1 MEGLCVP
8 PLVSGGNEM
17 KKLAVVAI
25 GGNAVNRPGE
35 KPTAENMFSAIEEAM
50 GYLVEMLDEY
60 DIVITHGNGP
70 QVGNILIQQE
80 MAKDLI
86 PPFPIDVNDAQ
97 TQGSLGYMIVQS
109 LRNQLEKR
117 RIKREIAALITQ
129 IVVDKNDEAFKK
141 PSKPVGPF
149 YTEEEARKLMSEK
162 GWIMK
167 EDAGRGWRRVVPSPK
182 PLDIVEKEVIKMLL
196 KNDVIV
202 VAAGGGGI
210 PVIRDNGLLKGIE
223 AVIDKDRAS
232 ALLAIEINAD
242 VLIILT
248 GVEKVAL
255 NYGKPNQVLLDSLTI
270 QEAEKYL
277 KEGHFPVGSMGP
289 KIEAAIDFVNVTGRE
304 CLITDMKKLKE
315 ALSDLT
321 GTRIVRG

>member
-1 MEGLCVP
+1 
-8 PLVSGGNEM
+8 
-17 KKLAVVAI
+17 
-25 GGNAVNRPGE
+25 
-35 KPTAENMFSAIEEAM
+35 
-50 GYLVEMLDEY
+50 
-60 DIVITHGNGP
+60 
-70 QVGNILIQQE
+70 
-80 MAKDLI
+80 
-86 PPFPIDVNDAQ
+86 
-97 TQGSLGYMIVQS
+97 MIVQA
-109 LRNQLEKR
+109 LRNRLAER
-117 RIKREIAALITQ
+117 GLNREVAALITQ

-149 YTEEEARKLMSEK
+149 YTEEEARKLMTEK

-182 PLDIVEKEVIKMLL
+182 PLDIVEKEIIQMLL

-210 PVIRDNGLLKGIE
+210 PIVRENGKLKGIE

-242 VLIILT
+242 ELIILT

-255 NYGKPNQVLLDSLTI
+255 NYGKPNQTFVDTLIVDD
-270 QEAEKYL
+270 AMKYL
-277 KEGHFPVGSMGP
+277 KEGHFPAGSMGP
-289 KIEAAIDFVNVTGRE
+289 KIEAAIDFVSATNKT

-315 ALSDLT
+315 ALSGKT
-321 GTRIVRG
+321 GTRIVRE

>member
-1 MEGLCVP
+1 MK
-8 PLVSGGNEM
+8 M

-35 KPTAENMFSAIEEAM
+35 KPTAENMLSAIAEAM
-50 GYLVEMLDEY
+50 GYLVDMLDEY

-80 MAKDLI
+80 MAKEVI

-97 TQGSLGYMIVQS
+97 TQGSLGYMIVQA
-109 LRNQLEKR
+109 LRNRLAER
-117 RIKREIAALITQ
+117 GLNREVAALITQ

-149 YTEEEARKLMSEK
+149 YTEEEARKLMMEK

-182 PLDIVEKEVIKMLL
+182 PLDIVEKEIIKMLL
-196 KNDVIV
+196 RNDVIV

-210 PVIRDNGLLKGIE
+210 PIVRENGKLKGIE

-242 VLIILT
+242 ELIILT

-255 NYGKPNQVLLDSLTI
+255 NYGKPNQTFVDTLIVDD
-270 QEAEKYL
+270 AMKYL
-277 KEGHFPVGSMGP
+277 KEGHFPAGSMGP
-289 KIEAAIDFVNVTGRE
+289 KIEAAIDFVLATNKT
-304 CLITDMKKLKE
+304 CLITDMRKLKE
-315 ALSDLT
+315 ALSGKT
-321 GTRIVRG
+321 GTRIVRE

>member
-1 MEGLCVP
+1 
-8 PLVSGGNEM
+8 M

-35 KPTAENMFSAIEEAM
+35 KPTAENMLSAIEEAM
-50 GYLVEMLDEY
+50 GYLVDMLDEY

-80 MAKDLI
+80 MAKEVI

-97 TQGSLGYMIVQS
+97 TQGSLGYMIVQA
-109 LRNQLEKR
+109 LRNQLAER
-117 RIKREIAALITQ
+117 GLNREVAALITQ

-149 YTEEEARKLMSEK
+149 YTEEEARKLMMEK

-182 PLDIVEKEVIKMLL
+182 PLDIVEKEIIQMLL

-210 PVIRDNGLLKGIE
+210 PVVRENGKLKGIE

-242 VLIILT
+242 ELIILT

-255 NYGKPNQVLLDSLTI
+255 NYGKPNQTFVDTLIVDD
-270 QEAEKYL
+270 AMKYL
-277 KEGHFPVGSMGP
+277 KEGHFPAGSMGP
-289 KIEAAIDFVNVTGRE
+289 KIEAAIDFVSATNKT
-304 CLITDMKKLKE
+304 CLITDMRKLKE
-315 ALSDLT
+315 ALSGKT
-321 GTRIVRG
+321 GTRIVRE

>member
-1 MEGLCVP
+1 
-8 PLVSGGNEM
+8 M

-35 KPTAENMFSAIEEAM
+35 RPTAENMLSAIKEAM
-50 GYLVEMLDEY
+50 GYLVDMLDEY

-80 MAKDLI
+80 MAKEVI

-97 TQGSLGYMIVQS
+97 TQGSLGYMIVQA
-109 LRNQLEKR
+109 LRNRLAER
-117 RIKREIAALITQ
+117 GLNREVAALITQ

-149 YTEEEARKLMSEK
+149 YTEEEARKLMMEK

-182 PLDIVEKEVIKMLL
+182 PLDIVEKEVVRMLL
-196 KNDVIV
+196 KNGVII

-210 PVIRDNGLLKGIE
+210 PVVRENGVLKGVE

-242 VLIILT
+242 ELIILT

-255 NYGKPNQVLLDSLTI
+255 NYGKPNQTFVDKLTVE
-270 QEAEKYL
+270 EALKYL
-277 KEGHFPVGSMGP
+277 KEGHFPAGSMGP
-289 KIEAAIDFVNVTGRE
+289 KIEAAIDFVTATNRT

-315 ALSDLT
+315 ALSGET
-321 GTRIVRG
+321 GTRVVRE

>member
-1 MEGLCVP
+1 MK
-8 PLVSGGNEM
+8 M

-35 KPTAENMFSAIEEAM
+35 KPTAENMLSAIEEAM
-50 GYLVEMLDEY
+50 GYLVDMLDEY

-80 MAKDLI
+80 MAKEVI

-97 TQGSLGYMIVQS
+97 TQGSLGYMIVQA
-109 LRNQLEKR
+109 LRNRLAER
-117 RIKREIAALITQ
+117 GLNREVAALITQ

-149 YTEEEARKLMSEK
+149 YTEEEARRLMMEK

-182 PLDIVEKEVIKMLL
+182 PLDIVEKEIIQMLL

-210 PVIRDNGLLKGIE
+210 PVVRENGKLKGIE

-242 VLIILT
+242 ELIILT

-255 NYGKPNQVLLDSLTI
+255 NYGKPNQTFVDTLIVDD
-270 QEAEKYL
+270 AMKYL
-277 KEGHFPVGSMGP
+277 KEGHFPAGSMGP
-289 KIEAAIDFVNVTGRE
+289 KIEAAIDFVSATNKT
-304 CLITDMKKLKE
+304 CLITDMRKLKE
-315 ALSDLT
+315 ALSGKT
-321 GTRIVRG
+321 GTRIVRE

>member
-1 MEGLCVP
+1 
-8 PLVSGGNEM
+8 M

-50 GYLVEMLDEY
+50 GYLVDMLDEY

-80 MAKDLI
+80 MAKEVI

-97 TQGSLGYMIVQS
+97 TQGSLGYMIIQA
-109 LRNQLEKR
+109 LRNRLAER
-117 RIKREIAALITQ
+117 GLNREVAALITQ

-149 YTEEEARKLMSEK
+149 YTEEEARKLMMEK

-182 PLDIVEKEVIKMLL
+182 PLDIVEKEIIQMLL

-210 PVIRDNGLLKGIE
+210 PVVRENGKLKGIE

-242 VLIILT
+242 ELIILT

-255 NYGKPNQVLLDSLTI
+255 NYGKPNQTFVDTLIVDD
-270 QEAEKYL
+270 AMKYL
-277 KEGHFPVGSMGP
+277 KEGHFPAGSMGP
-289 KIEAAIDFVNVTGRE
+289 KIEAAIDFVSATNKT
-304 CLITDMKKLKE
+304 CLITDMRKLKE
-315 ALSDLT
+315 ALSGKT
-321 GTRIVRG
+321 GTRIVRE

>member
-1 MEGLCVP
+1 
-8 PLVSGGNEM
+8 M

-35 KPTAENMFSAIEEAM
+35 KPTAENMLSAIEEAM
-50 GYLVEMLDEY
+50 GYLVDMLDEY

-80 MAKDLI
+80 MAKEVI

-97 TQGSLGYMIVQS
+97 TQGSLGYMIVQA
-109 LRNQLEKR
+109 LRNRLAEGGLN
-117 RIKREIAALITQ
+117 REVAALITQ

-149 YTEEEARKLMSEK
+149 YTEEEARKLMMEK

-182 PLDIVEKEVIKMLL
+182 PLDIVEKEIIQMLL

-210 PVIRDNGLLKGIE
+210 PVVRENGKLKGIE

-242 VLIILT
+242 ELIILT

-255 NYGKPNQVLLDSLTI
+255 NYGKPNQTFVDTLIVDD
-270 QEAEKYL
+270 AMKYL
-277 KEGHFPVGSMGP
+277 KEGHFPAGSMGP
-289 KIEAAIDFVNVTGRE
+289 KIEAAIDFVSATNKT
-304 CLITDMKKLKE
+304 CLITDMRKLKE
-315 ALSDLT
+315 ALSGKT
-321 GTRIVRG
+321 GTRIVRE